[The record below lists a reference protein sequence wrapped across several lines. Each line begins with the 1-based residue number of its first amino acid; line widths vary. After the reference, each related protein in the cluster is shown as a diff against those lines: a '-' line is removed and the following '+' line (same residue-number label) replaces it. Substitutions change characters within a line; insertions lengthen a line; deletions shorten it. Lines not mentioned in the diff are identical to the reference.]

1 MRFPTGLAA
10 FDVSTCGG
18 FPAGVVELAGPD
30 SSGKT
35 TVALSC
41 MREAGTAGL
50 PCALIYMQGAA
61 PDTDFIR
68 TAGNPDTMVVR
79 PTTGESAL
87 HAAHVCLQRGV
98 RVVVIDSVA
107 NVRPGRE
114 DTLPMGEVD
123 FGAARMLYHGL
134 HALQR
139 EAWKRDSLVLLTNE
153 IRARQ
158 GGRRNQT
165 ISAYESVLPF
175 VTDMRVRIA
184 RTETTLE
191 YGELAEVVVR
201 LTVASSSTTLPGTTA
216 VGRLF
221 GATGVDRGRELLE
234 LMIER
239 GVFVRTGAYWKGRG
253 DVLGPGYRKAA
264 QQVEQRYQHYWEV
277 LRDDGD

>member
-18 FPAGVVELAGPD
+18 LPAGVVELAGPD

-35 TVALSC
+35 AVALSC
-41 MREAGTAGL
+41 MREAGLSGL

-61 PDTDFIR
+61 PDIDFIR
-68 TAGNPDTMVVR
+68 TAGNPNTMVIR

-87 HAAHVCLQRGV
+87 HAAHVCLRRGV
-98 RVVVIDSVA
+98 RVVVIDSIA
-107 NVRPGRE
+107 NVRPARE

-123 FGAARMLYHGL
+123 FGAARMLHQGL
-134 HALQR
+134 HEIQR
-139 EAWKRDSLVLLTNE
+139 EAWKQDSLVLLTNE

-165 ISAYESVLPF
+165 ISAYESVMPA
-175 VTDMRVRIA
+175 VTDMRIRIA
-184 RTETTLE
+184 RVETTLE

-201 LTVASSSTTLPGTTA
+201 LTVTSSTTTIPGTQSI
-216 VGRLF
+216 GRLF

-234 LMIER
+234 LMIAR
-239 GVFVRTGAYWKGRG
+239 GLFIRTGAYWKGLG
-253 DVLGPGYRKAA
+253 DVLGPGYHKAS
-264 QQVEQRYQHYWEV
+264 QQVALRHQHYWEV
-277 LRDDGD
+277 LRDNED